1 MHVCVLRQHCH
12 YNFAYGIYVHG
23 RCIISKIFRCVL
35 SLSIYIYTYIQRTYY
50 LIPNQDVD
58 SLQCCCAYCVRESTD
73 EYGFRVSIC
82 IWSVYVI
89 CIYTYFYT
97 ILYQGSRT
105 PLFVVPVDGK
115 EFSQEKQLP
124 AKQNLPSWW
133 LVVAASQRRFW
144 LLNSCPLK
152 NFSAA
157 ITCSSGKYKLE
168 AKEVGMG
175 IGKNL
180 RPRRQ
185 ILVHFKL
192 STLILRHA

>member
-1 MHVCVLRQHCH
+1 MC
-12 YNFAYGIYVHG
+12 
-23 RCIISKIFRCVL
+23 SL
-35 SLSIYIYTYIQRTYY
+35 SLYIYIYIHIHTAHILFNTKSGRWFPTMLLCLLCSWKYGWVRIQGFY
-50 LIPNQDVD
+50 L
-58 SLQCCCAYCVRESTD
+58 YM
-73 EYGFRVSIC
+73 IC
-82 IWSVYVI
+82 ICNMY
-89 CIYTYFYT
+89 IYIF
-97 ILYQGSRT
+97 LYHSIPREQN

-144 LLNSCPLK
+144 LLNSCLLK

>member
-1 MHVCVLRQHCH
+1 MCICISIVLYLELYFACVYYVNIAIAILHM
-12 YNFAYGIYVHG
+12 AYGI
-23 RCIISKIFRCVL
+23 CVC
-35 SLSIYIYTYIQRTYY
+35 IYIYIQHTYH

-58 SLQCCCAYCVRESTD
+58 SLQCCCAYCVCESTD

-82 IWSVYVI
+82 IWFVYVL

-133 LVVAASQRRFW
+133 LVVATSQRRFW
-144 LLNSCPLK
+144 LNSCPLK

>member
-1 MHVCVLRQHCH
+1 MCICISIVL
-12 YNFAYGIYVHG
+12 YLELYFAYV
-23 RCIISKIFRCVL
+23 CITSTLPLQFCIWHMAFAHV
-35 SLSIYIYTYIQRTYY
+35 YIQHTYH

-58 SLQCCCAYCVRESTD
+58 SLQCCCAYCVCESTD

-82 IWSVYVI
+82 IWFVYVL

-133 LVVAASQRRFW
+133 LVVATSQRRFW

-175 IGKNL
+175 IGK
-180 RPRRQ
+180 
-185 ILVHFKL
+185 I
-192 STLILRHA
+192 